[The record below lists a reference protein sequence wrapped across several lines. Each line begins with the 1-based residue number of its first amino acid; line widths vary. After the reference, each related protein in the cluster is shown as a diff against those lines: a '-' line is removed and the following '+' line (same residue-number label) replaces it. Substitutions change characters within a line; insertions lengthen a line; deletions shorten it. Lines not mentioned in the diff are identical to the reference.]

1 MYLTFRKK
9 HGSVPSNLT
18 KITKNGNLSF
28 FYIFIMKNFFVK
40 YILWWRSIFYKSYHI
55 FILIN
60 SLYYEI
66 FVTIPIYPFA
76 KPCFINCIGFLL
88 FSGK

>member
-1 MYLTFRKK
+1 METHL
-9 HGSVPSNLT
+9 
-18 KITKNGNLSF
+18 

-66 FVTIPIYPFA
+66 FGSSPQRVLDKRGFFSCHHVGKSLIY
-76 KPCFINCIGFLL
+76 
-88 FSGK
+88 